1 MLARLRAAMTPQ
13 VLAVLALTLLL
24 FGMLSSAGNTGD
36 AASALEARI
45 SKALSAM
52 EGAGEVQVVI
62 MTREEDMPSG
72 VSVFATQT
80 QQKEMVPCG
89 AVAVAQ
95 GADDPLVRME
105 LTQALCALLNLPAS
119 SVSVMSGGK

>member
-13 VLAVLALTLLL
+13 VLAVLALMLLL
-24 FGMLSSAGNTGD
+24 FGMLSSMGNTGD

-52 EGAGEVQVVI
+52 EGAGEVHVVI
-62 MTREEDMPSG
+62 MTREEDSSSA
-72 VSVFATQT
+72 VSVFGTEA
-80 QQKEMVPCG
+80 QQKEMIPSG